1 MCHMG
6 TTSLVTTHIKFGTQH
21 TGIQLVG
28 MYHERM
34 SLIFGYLE
42 VCLSVKNHPALSTH
56 KM

>member
-1 MCHMG
+1 MG